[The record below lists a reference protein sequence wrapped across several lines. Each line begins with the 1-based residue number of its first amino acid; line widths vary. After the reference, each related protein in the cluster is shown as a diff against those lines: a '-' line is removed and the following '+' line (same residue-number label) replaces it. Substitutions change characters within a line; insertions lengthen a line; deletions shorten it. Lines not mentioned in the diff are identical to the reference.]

1 MALIKDTLFKGFPA
15 NYWTVLK
22 RYEDRFLNKT
32 HVVIGLYSSKEFYE
46 SVKNTP
52 QWESSVLEVREMW
65 LEGISLTRKK
75 VYELIKKS
83 VMVEQ
88 STYEHGVDPENP
100 DIAILKPVV
109 INTETN
115 FFATAEDDL

>member
-32 HVVIGLYSSKEFYE
+32 HVVIGLYASKEHYL

-52 QWESSVLEVREMW
+52 EWERSVLEMREMW

-88 STYEHGVDPENP
+88 FTFEHIVDPEKP
-100 DIAILKPVV
+100 DTTTIKPVV
-109 INTETN
+109 ISTETN